1 MVIGFLSLFEF
12 QKNQKTDIKMSATPE
27 LILHNYF
34 RSSAAY
40 RVRIAMQLKGLSYAY
55 IPVHLTRDGGMQFT
69 APYAILNPQKLVPL
83 LDDDGFHLSQSLA
96 IIEYLDE
103 QFPNVRLVP
112 EDIQARARVRQIALA
127 ISCDIHPLQ
136 NLRVLKYLTNKLGLS
151 EDDKM
156 GWIHHWLTLGLAALE
171 AELMRSSF
179 RGKFCV
185 GDQPTM
191 ADCALVPQMFSAAR
205 FGVDTSPYP
214 TLRSIYDHCEAV
226 PAIAAAHPAQQPDS
240 E

>member
-1 MVIGFLSLFEF
+1 VIGFSSPFEL
-12 QKNQKTDIKMSATPE
+12 QPNQETDIKMSATSI
-27 LILHNYF
+27 LVLHNYF

-40 RVRIAMQLKGLSYAY
+40 RVRIAMQLKGLSYTY
-55 IPVHLTRDGGMQFT
+55 IPVHLTRDGGQQFT
-69 APYAILNPQKLVPL
+69 APYAPMNPQQLVPM

-103 QFPNVRLVP
+103 QFPDVRLLP
-112 EDIQARARVRQIALA
+112 ESIQERARVRQIALA

-156 GWIHHWLTLGLAALE
+156 AWIHHWLTLGLAALE
-171 AELMRSSF
+171 SELARSPL

-185 GDQPTM
+185 GDKPTM

-214 TLRSIYDHCEAV
+214 TLRSIYDNCEAV
-226 PAIAAAHPAQQPDS
+226 PAIAAAHPARQPDS

>member
-1 MVIGFLSLFEF
+1 MSPFEL
-12 QKNQKTDIKMSATPE
+12 QPNQKTNIKMSATPT
-27 LILHNYF
+27 LVLHNYY

-40 RVRIAMQLKGLSYAY
+40 RVRIAMQLKGLPYVY
-55 IPVHLTRDGGMQFT
+55 IPVHLTREGGQQFT
-69 APYAILNPQKLVPL
+69 APYATMNPQQLVPM
-83 LDDDGFHLSQSLA
+83 LDDAGFQLSQSLA

-103 QFPNVRLVP
+103 QCPEIRLLP
-112 EDIQARARVRQIALA
+112 ESLQARARVRQIALA

-156 GWIHHWLTLGLAALE
+156 AWIHHWLTLGLAALE
-171 AELMRSSF
+171 TELARSPL

-185 GDQPTM
+185 GNEPTM

-205 FGVDTSPYP
+205 FGVDVSPFP
-214 TLRSIYDHCEAV
+214 TLRSIYDQCEAV